1 MSNNFARRAELVKAS
16 EVRELLKLTD
26 VNEIIS
32 FGGGL
37 PAEETFPV
45 EEMREICNEILSEN
59 GAKAMQYAISEG
71 HIGLRQIIVR
81 LMGEKGIIAGV
92 DDILITSGSQQ
103 GLDLSGKVFLDEGDV
118 VLCES
123 PTYLSAIN
131 AFKPF
136 YPKFVEVEMDEDGLI
151 PEELQKKI
159 IENRNIKFLYTIP
172 DYQNPTGRQM
182 SLERRKAIVDLA
194 NQYDIIIIED
204 NPYSELCFSDNKL
217 PPLKSFDT
225 EGRVVYL
232 STFSKTVCPGYRVG
246 WVSASPEI
254 INKYI
259 LFKQGT
265 DLHTNFFAQMQ
276 IASFFEKYDIKK
288 HIERNISIYKSRR
301 NAMLETMKKTF
312 PKEVSFTKPNGGL
325 FLWVTLPEY
334 MNSKDLL
341 LKAMKKGV
349 AFVQGSAF
357 FPNGGHEN
365 TMRLNFSGLTEEKI
379 IGGIEIL
386 GELLR
391 EEVRNSKINVQI
403 I

>member
-1 MSNNFARRAELVKAS
+1 MINHFARRTKCVKAS

-45 EEMREICNEILSEN
+45 EEMREICDGILFED

-71 HIGLRQIIVR
+71 HIGLRKIIVK
-81 LMGEKGIIAGV
+81 LMAEKGISVGV

-103 GLDLSGKVFLDEGDV
+103 GLDLAAKVFLDEGDV

-136 YPKFVEVEMDEDGLI
+136 YPKFVEIDMDEDGLI
-151 PEELQKKI
+151 PEELKKKLE
-159 IENRNIKFLYTIP
+159 ENDNIKFLYTIP

-182 SLERRKAIVDLA
+182 SLERRKAIVELA
-194 NQYDIIIIED
+194 NQYNLIIIED

-217 PPLKSFDT
+217 PPIKSFDT

-246 WVSASPEI
+246 WVSASQEI
-254 INKYI
+254 INKFI

-276 IASFFEKYDIKK
+276 IARFFEKYDIKK
-288 HIERNISIYKSRR
+288 HIARNISIYKSRR

-312 PKEVSFTKPNGGL
+312 PKEVSYTKPEGGL
-325 FLWVTLPEY
+325 FLWVTLPEF

-341 LKAMKKGV
+341 VKAMKKGV

-365 TMRLNFSGLTEEKI
+365 TMRLNYSGLQEEKI
-379 IGGIEIL
+379 IKGIKIL
-386 GELLR
+386 GELLN
-391 EEVRNSKINVQI
+391 EEINES
-403 I
+403 